1 MLRLPLCLFPSWQ
14 GAGSAPR
21 ELQNPPSCGMGL
33 PLQEPRLSCPA
44 VTSGFPR
51 WGSPKLGSD
60 LEGAGEALG
69 KFAGKILGLN
79 SAVWDG
85 ERLKDVLPTRS
96 PA

>member
-1 MLRLPLCLFPSWQ
+1 MLRFPLCLFPSWQ
-14 GAGSAPR
+14 GSGSAPR
-21 ELQNPPSCGMGL
+21 ELQNPPSYGTGL
-33 PLQEPRLSCPA
+33 PLQDPWLSCPA

-85 ERLKDVLPTRS
+85 ERLKDVLPT
-96 PA
+96 